1 MNVAVVDVHNN
12 IIAINV
18 HSDNY
23 ILGLR
28 EIQVVNTAY
37 VGGFVV
43 DGKFIPPQPYPSWV
57 LDEDTC
63 LWQPPTP
70 YPNDGGMYQWDE
82 VTGDWVATE

>member
-1 MNVAVVDVHNN
+1 MNVAVVDAQKTIV
-12 IIAINV
+12 AINV

-23 ILGLR
+23 ILGSS

-43 DGKFIPPQPYPSWV
+43 DEKFIPPKPYPSWV

-63 LWQPPTP
+63 LWEPPTP
-70 YPNDGGMYQWDE
+70 YPNDGDMYQWDE
-82 VTGDWVATE
+82 ATGEWVIA